1 MQNPAVQTAK
11 AARDSAVK
19 EVTQL
24 QQEVVHL
31 LLYPRSIV
39 SYLSKCMLFPLSLY
53 TVRIYN
59 NNKTFWN
66 DNLITSIWKNIS
78 WLADQELYIYF
89 WIWN

>member
-31 LLYPRSIV
+31 LLYPHSIV
-39 SYLSKCMLFPLSLY
+39 GYLAKCILFPLSLN

-78 WLADQELYIYF
+78 YLTDQELYIYF
-89 WIWN
+89 WICN